1 MKYKLLLMTVLLI
14 TVGVSAQTK
23 NVKKPITKT
32 VTKPKETIPETKIIL
47 GEKEILVKGKVFNE
61 ILYKTSLSYQKD
73 KYQAYHYTDM
83 AKKALIITEVYYEII
98 NDIAETRSIETY
110 TLPIDKI
117 NKKDSYLLPMED
129 EYLEGGK
136 FQRLTLINT
145 GVNQQNF
152 TKSKLFLGDEKP
164 TVTKVNN
171 VTINILSVTDAQ
183 FYLNQFIK
191 P

>member
-1 MKYKLLLMTVLLI
+1 MKHKLLLLAVLLI
-14 TVGVSAQTK
+14 TIGVSAQTK
-23 NVKKPITKT
+23 NVKKPIIKS

-47 GEKEILVKGKVFNE
+47 GEKEILVKGKAFNE
-61 ILYKTSLSYQKD
+61 ILYKTNLSYQKN
-73 KYQAYHYTDM
+73 KYQAYYYTDA

-98 NDIAETRSIETY
+98 NDVAEARSIETY
-110 TLPIDKI
+110 TLPVDKI

-136 FQRLTLINT
+136 YQRLTLINT

-152 TKSKLFLGDEKP
+152 TQSKLFLGDEKP

-171 VTINILSVTDAQ
+171 VTINILAITDAQ
-183 FYLNQFIK
+183 FYLNQFTK